1 MDSTSL
7 SLKFPELPW
16 SQREC
21 LLKDAALVSVWQIF
35 ATIPDPRRRQGLRY
49 DLAYLLTCLVAAM
62 LCNRNST
69 DIVSFS
75 KGCGPAASPRRER
88 GKSATKTCDSIWHE
102 DAEFGGREPLLP
114 QRCSQRKEPGEI
126 CAAVDD

>member
-7 SLKFPELPW
+7 SLKLPELAW
-16 SQREC
+16 SQRER

-49 DLAYLLTCLVAAM
+49 DLEYLLTCLVAAM

-69 DIVSFS
+69 LAVAEWCRDHQDLLEKLF
-75 KGCGPAASPRRER
+75 SPR
-88 GKSATKTCDSIWHE
+88 K
-102 DAEFGGREPLLP
+102 F
-114 QRCSQRKEPGEI
+114 
-126 CAAVDD
+126 